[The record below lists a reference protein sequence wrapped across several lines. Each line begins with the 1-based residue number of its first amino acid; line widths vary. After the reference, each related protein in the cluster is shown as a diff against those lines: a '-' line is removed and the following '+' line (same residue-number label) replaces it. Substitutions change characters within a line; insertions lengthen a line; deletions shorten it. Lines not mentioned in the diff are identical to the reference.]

1 MYEQVGKKW
10 AVLALA
16 LSATAA
22 TGAVIAHGGSGS
34 GMGSGQGMMSQGQGM
49 MGGQGQ
55 GMMGQGMGQGMMGQG
70 MGQGM
75 MGHGM
80 GQGMGPGMMGHGMMG
95 HGMMG
100 QGMGPGMMG
109 QGMMGPYMSG
119 VLGLSAEQ
127 REQLEGIQRENAG
140 EHWQMM
146 QEMQQHRRNMM
157 EAYGQEAP
165 DPGKV
170 GDAFSRM
177 METRR
182 DMIEQ
187 QVRMQNRMREVLT
200 DEQRRQLQEMQR
212 FHWSDQ

>member
-1 MYEQVGKKW
+1 MYEQISKKS

-16 LSATAA
+16 LSATLASGAA
-22 TGAVIAHGGSGS
+22 IAHGGSGS
-34 GMGSGQGMMSQGQGM
+34 GMGGGQGMMSQGQGM

-55 GMMGQGMGQGMMGQG
+55 GMMMGPGM
-70 MGQGM
+70 
-75 MGHGM
+75 M
-80 GQGMGPGMMGHGMMG
+80 GQGMGPGMMGQGMG
-95 HGMMG
+95 PGMMG
-100 QGMGPGMMG
+100 QGMMGQGMMG

-200 DEQRRQLQEMQR
+200 DEQRERMQEMQR